1 MQWSASLV
9 VRVFACCTFFSIYVT
24 SEDSESQREKL
35 HQFVKTML
43 GFKES
48 PNMPHPKNPAE
59 EAPKYMLDLYE
70 RFKDGPISKGQL
82 SGNTVRSI
90 KAKIETVSGQ
100 PMFIFNLTS
109 LVSTEEM
116 ISAEIHLF
124 KRRKTHFNKNGHL
137 ELILH
142 EIAPNYVTESGK
154 ITLRAESYGWQ
165 WFDVT
170 NSVQSCL
177 AERRDKPNALGL
189 NFKMIIPEGKF
200 HVWQLKRFMHHHSV
214 PYLVI
219 YSNDSDD
226 LDLDSLE
233 KARKDIKL
241 TGKHIESEIDSKTDT
256 GISERTKARGK
267 RSVSD
272 NSADLPALYPIARSR
287 SILTNEIP
295 EDPNDYQSYPV
306 GIGIQTHPGMLQ
318 TRKESRHRLTDPNQI
333 PYPQDYL
340 EQKKLQK
347 WRNRRRKGK
356 RGRKKNTLELP
367 KEWEKLQNQAIED
380 HSETYC
386 GKRKLIVDF
395 NDIGWGE
402 WIISPKS
409 FKAHYCSGSCPF
421 PLTKKLRPS
430 NHATIQS
437 LVNAIGINPDVP
449 APCCVPD
456 KLSSVTLLYLDENRN
471 VVLKNYPNMTVK
483 KCACR

>member
-1 MQWSASLV
+1 MQWSVCLV
-9 VRVFACCTFFSIYVT
+9 VRMFACCTLFSIYVT
-24 SEDSESQREKL
+24 SEDSESQKEKL

-48 PNMPHPKNPAE
+48 PNMPHPSNPAE

-82 SGNTVRSI
+82 TGNTVRSI
-90 KAKIETVSGQ
+90 KAKIDTINGQ

-109 LVSTEEM
+109 LISTEQM

-124 KRRKTHFNKNGHL
+124 KRRKNHYNKNGNL

-142 EIAPNYVTESGK
+142 EIAPNYVIESGK
-154 ITLRAESYGWQ
+154 ITVRPESYGWQ

-170 NSVQSCL
+170 NNVQSCL
-177 AERRDKPNALGL
+177 AARRDMPNALGL
-189 NFKMIIPEGKF
+189 NFKMMKPEGNVHIWK
-200 HVWQLKRFMHHHSV
+200 LKRFMHHHSV

-219 YSNDSDD
+219 YSNDSDE
-226 LDLDSLE
+226 LDLDDLE
-233 KARKDIKL
+233 KATKNLKL
-241 TGKHIESEIDSKTDT
+241 TGETLQSEVDSKTDIKVNKRT
-256 GISERTKARGK
+256 HERRK
-267 RSVSD
+267 RSIKD
-272 NSADLPALYPIARSR
+272 NSADLPAMYPIARSR

-295 EDPNDYQSYPV
+295 EDPNDYRTYPV
-306 GIGIQTHPGMLQ
+306 GLGIQTHPGMLQ
-318 TRKESRHRLTDPNQI
+318 TRKESRHKLTDTRLI
-333 PYPQDYL
+333 PYPDGYL
-340 EQKKLQK
+340 ENKKLKK

-356 RGRKKNTLELP
+356 RGRKKNRIELP
-367 KEWEKLQNQAIED
+367 KEWEELQNQAIED

-471 VVLKNYPNMTVK
+471 VVLKNYPNMTVQ